1 MGVKPRLPQEIESQL
16 PIEIVSLIN
25 KFVPKLPKPSPPS
38 PGLQRERERL
48 QKSPKRNSMDL
59 YGLDDFVLR

>member
-25 KFVPKLPKPSPPS
+25 KFVPKLPKPAPPS
-38 PGLQRERERL
+38 PGLQREVERL
-48 QKSPKRNSMDL
+48 QRSPKRNSMDL